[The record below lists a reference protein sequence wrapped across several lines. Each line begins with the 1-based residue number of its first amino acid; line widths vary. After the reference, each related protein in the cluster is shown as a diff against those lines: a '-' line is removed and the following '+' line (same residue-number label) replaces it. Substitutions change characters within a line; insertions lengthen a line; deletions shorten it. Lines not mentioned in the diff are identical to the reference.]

1 MSETSPRWV
10 GRLVVDIIQ
19 HDLITTHG
27 GLPGLRDEVALES
40 ALARPRQL
48 QSYADAPS
56 IADLAAAYAFGIS
69 RAHPFNDGNKR
80 IAFMVATVFA
90 ELNGFELIAEE
101 ADAVDVMLRLA
112 AGHVEETELADWV
125 RTRLVPLGSQHSG

>member
-1 MSETSPRWV
+1 VSAAEPRWV
-10 GRLVVDIIQ
+10 GRLVVDIVQ
-19 HDLITTHG
+19 HDLVVTHG
-27 GLPGLRDEVALES
+27 GLPGLRDEAALET
-40 ALARPRQL
+40 ALARPRQAFA
-48 QSYADAPS
+48 YAEESD
-56 IADLAAAYAFGIS
+56 IAALAAAYAFGIC

-80 IAFMVATVFA
+80 IAFVTAAVFA
-90 ELNGFELIAEE
+90 ELNGFELVAQE